1 MAMTI
6 SSMLSF
12 LTLDCPECYRLI
24 SVEVN
29 KLRKSSA
36 DLEDAIERLRNGN
49 IGDATFATRLDNAEK
64 STNELVSG
72 AKEAQGIER
81 NLTQEITQLNE
92 TLNQLENVLLE
103 DVTPGAAQLSSNLS
117 SVAADRNTIEQ
128 MIQLIRDAVYHS
140 NNVINMSVDPSV
152 REAEAIADYL
162 TALVPRFSAI
172 SSNFTAAATRQNDTA
187 YEIQGK
193 IDSAEALITE
203 AQQVM
208 VNASSVQ
215 NNLESSE
222 ASIEH
227 LKMRVD
233 VIKALGDSVNT
244 SGYQL
249 YWNASASLLRANQT
263 LSEVMLLDP
272 NNTDTVR
279 QIARETQEASK
290 QAQMVIS
297 RAQNLT
303 QELYSNL
310 TFQVDFTLK
319 QLDVLMSLVNN
330 AEQRGIAVLEEARR
344 ARQEALDA
352 VQLASKTFTDAQE
365 MLQILRNFEAKSQEA
380 SQFAES
386 SLQRAIEANATS
398 WNAIEYAQG
407 VNASLQAT
415 LAVARRAL
423 NLAQQAWNISFDENQ
438 VSNTLPSFFF
448 FVFTKLPDSPFER
461 VSGF

>member
-1 MAMTI
+1 M
-6 SSMLSF
+6 
-12 LTLDCPECYRLI
+12 
-24 SVEVN
+24 EVN

-36 DLEDAIERLRNGN
+36 DLKDAIERLQNGN
-49 IGDATFATRLDNAEK
+49 IGDATFAARFDNAET

-72 AKEAQGIER
+72 AKEAREIER
-81 NLTQEITQLNE
+81 NLTKEIMQLNE
-92 TLNQLENVLLE
+92 TLNQLENVLVE
-103 DVTPGAAQLSSNLS
+103 DVTPAAARLSSSLS
-117 SVAADRNTIEQ
+117 SVATDRNTIER

-162 TALVPRFSAI
+162 TDLVPRFSAI
-172 SSNFTAAATRQNDTA
+172 SSNFTVAASRQNDTA

-193 IDSAEALITE
+193 VDNAEALMTE
-203 AQQVM
+203 ALQVM
-208 VNASSVQ
+208 VNVSSVQ
-215 NNLESSE
+215 NNLETSD

-233 VIKALGDSVNT
+233 IIKALADNLNT

-272 NNTDTVR
+272 NNTDTLR
-279 QIARETQEASK
+279 QIERETREAGK
-290 QAQMVIS
+290 QARMVIS

-310 TFQVDFTLK
+310 TFQVDLTLK
-319 QLDVLMSLVNN
+319 QLDVLMSRVNN
-330 AEQRGIAVLEEARR
+330 AEQRGRAILEEARR

-380 SQFAES
+380 RQFAES
-386 SLQRAIEANATS
+386 SLQRAKEANETS

-407 VNASLQAT
+407 INSSLQAT
-415 LAVARRAL
+415 LAVAQRAL
-423 NLAQQAWNISFDENQ
+423 NLAEQAWNISFNENQ
-438 VSNTLPSFFF
+438 VSSTFRHFF
-448 FVFTKLPDSPFER
+448 
-461 VSGF
+461 

>member
-49 IGDATFATRLDNAEK
+49 IGDATFAARLDNAEK

-72 AKEAQGIER
+72 AKEAQEIER

-103 DVTPGAAQLSSNLS
+103 DVTPGAAQLSTILA

-233 VIKALGDSVNT
+233 VIKALGDSVNM

-279 QIARETQEASK
+279 QIARETQEARK

-330 AEQRGIAVLEEARR
+330 AEQRGMAVLEEARR

-448 FVFTKLPDSPFER
+448 FFTKLPDSPFER